1 MSLVP
6 RKPNAPATA
15 RRPSVGPAAS
25 TAAVAPPPGVPSSRP
40 LISRSE
46 GTRPIEPQ
54 GPKLEGAPT
63 AGNLTPYEVDESRQ
77 WREPLYYTGQ
87 NCNTKIQAPVAGSV
101 NFGFDDERGDYTIV
115 TRDHISYRYEILG
128 MLGKGSFGQVVRCV
142 DHKTNTQVAVK
153 IIRNKKR
160 FHTQA
165 QVEIRVLSH
174 LRDRDPEGKYGIIR
188 MLDTFTFRNHVCL
201 TYELLSM
208 NLYEYMKLNKFHPM
222 PLHVVK
228 KIGASLL
235 ISLAFMWRESIIH
248 CDLKPENIL
257 LRQPNRTGVKVIDL
271 GSACY
276 ENERLYAYIQSRFY
290 RAPEVILGL
299 PYTRRIDLW
308 SYACVLCELAVGYPL
323 FPGENEVEQLA
334 CIMETLDVPPHKVI
348 QSSPR
353 AAHFFDIHDGVY
365 MPKLV
370 PNSRKKIRQPNT
382 RGLASFLG
390 LDDDDLFVDFVRMFL
405 QWDAADRPAPEPAM
419 RHPWICDAYV
429 GVTPRMP
436 VVPNSARGAAPQTH
450 SSAAPPP
457 VHPSGAQTARGPHP
471 PMHANANTAATAA
484 VGNGTA
490 ATNAGAASNVP
501 TLPSIGGARN
511 TTSRR

>member
-6 RKPNAPATA
+6 RKPVAPITA
-15 RRPSVGPAAS
+15 RRPSMGGALPGAPPTASNGARLPLASRSGERAAPGQNSEASPAAS
-25 TAAVAPPPGVPSSRP
+25 TNLSSYEAEE
-40 LISRSE
+40 SRS
-46 GTRPIEPQ
+46 
-54 GPKLEGAPT
+54 
-63 AGNLTPYEVDESRQ
+63 
-77 WREPLYYTGQ
+77 WREPLYYSGQ
-87 NCNTKIQAPVAGSV
+87 NCPNKIPAPVPDGV
-101 NFGFDDERGDYTIV
+101 NYGFDDERGDYTIV
-115 TRDHISYRYEILG
+115 VRDHISYRYEILS
-128 MLGKGSFGQVVRCV
+128 MLGKGSFGQVVRCI
-142 DHKTNTQVAVK
+142 DHKTNSQIAVK

-174 LRDRDPEGKYGIIR
+174 LRDRDQDGKYGIIR

-235 ISLAFMWRESIIH
+235 ISLAFMWRENIIH

-271 GSACY
+271 GSACF
-276 ENERLYAYIQSRFY
+276 ENERLYVYIQSRFY
-290 RAPEVILGL
+290 RAPEVILGM

-334 CIMETLDVPPHKVI
+334 CIMETLDVPPDHVI
-348 QSSPR
+348 QTSPR
-353 AAHFFDIHDGVY
+353 ASNFFDSHDGVFT
-365 MPKLV
+365 PKLV
-370 PNSRKKIRQPNT
+370 PNSRKKVRHPNT
-382 RGLASFLG
+382 RSLSSFLG
-390 LDDDDLFVDFVRMFL
+390 LDEDDLFVDFVRLFL
-405 QWDAADRPAPEPAM
+405 RWDAAERPPPEPAM

-436 VVPNSARGAAPQTH
+436 TVPATARQPTQQATQPSTAQQG
-450 SSAAPPP
+450 
-457 VHPSGAQTARGPHP
+457 SGAQTARGPG
-471 PMHANANTAATAA
+471 A
-484 VGNGTA
+484 
-490 ATNAGAASNVP
+490 AGATTASGAGSSNVP
-501 TLPSIGGARN
+501 SLPTIGARN
-511 TTSRR
+511 ITTTTNANAGTRR